1 MPMTRPTGRLLREEV
16 RPGSGGGVAVV
27 MVVVSFLVARRRQD
41 RGAEPIHHETAVSGT
56 RR

>member
-16 RPGSGGGVAVV
+16 RSGSGGGVAVV